1 MPSIK
6 CCFLVPRVFIMSSAL
21 PPWNIRSFCET
32 IADLQRRNNGLTT
45 ESLPVSF
52 LQLSEFSSLSYIP
65 TQASQ
70 ISHENH
76 SQCACVG
83 LGVGWC
89 RIFFITLRLETDDA
103 ASWGLVSHR
112 LEGCATVWYSLY
124 QGLVLLV
131 PRRGTTR
138 KMQRNSR

>member
-1 MPSIK
+1 MLQTVGAISYTPGFALSP
-6 CCFLVPRVFIMSSAL
+6 CFFRGPSAL
-21 PPWNIRSFCET
+21 FVKQKRTYNGGT
-32 IADLQRRNNGLTT
+32 TDLQRSHYL
-45 ESLPVSF
+45 VSF